1 MWKHSNCDP
10 SDCYHDC
17 DHEGGA
23 TVMHIL
29 QNLVRLEE
37 HYMEK
42 IEKRIQET
50 TFDVKV
56 QYCDPDDC
64 THDCKREGTNNC
76 DVVITSLW

>member
-1 MWKHSNCDP
+1 MGNLEIRIQKTTFDVETQYCDP
-10 SDCYHDC
+10 
-17 DHEGGA
+17 
-23 TVMHIL
+23 
-29 QNLVRLEE
+29 RLEE

-50 TFDVKV
+50 TFDVEV

>member
-1 MWKHSNCDP
+1 MIQVTVITIATMKVRT
-10 SDCYHDC
+10 
-17 DHEGGA
+17 

-29 QNLVRLEE
+29 QKFGKTGGTL
-37 HYMEK
+37 YGK

-50 TFDVKV
+50 TFDVEV